1 MKILSLFDGISC
13 ARIALERAGIPVE
26 LYLASEVDEYATRIS
41 KKNWPDIVQ
50 LGDVRNVL
58 DVGFGIH
65 FTEKYGEIDLLIG
78 GSPCQDLSIARRS
91 RSGIHGEKSGLFW
104 EYLRIWNE
112 VQPKYFILENVA
124 SMSDLDRDTISNA
137 LSTEPIM
144 IDAALVSAQNRK
156 RLFWTN
162 IHVSIPEDRGI
173 VLKDIVDELALR
185 RWIEPKNPHKTKNG
199 VRWDTSGK
207 GYFSQNDRAYSI
219 LGKHPT
225 VPTARTITKAKVL
238 FESGAI
244 GVLNWNEIERL
255 QSLPDDYTDLG
266 EDNRLEKRGGC
277 IGNGFNVEV
286 ITHILRAI

>member
-65 FTEKYGEIDLLIG
+65 FIEKYGEIDLLIG
-78 GSPCQDLSIARRS
+78 GSPCQDLSIARRA
-91 RSGIHGEKSGLFW
+91 RSGLHGEKSVLFW

-173 VLKDIVDELALR
+173 VLKDIVDEFALR
-185 RWIEPKNPHKTKNG
+185 RWIEPKNLHKTKNG

-225 VPTARTITKAKVL
+225 VPTARTITKVKVL
-238 FESGAI
+238 FEDGKI
-244 GVLNWNEIERL
+244 GILNWNEIERL
-255 QSLPDDYTDLG
+255 QSLPDGYTDLPG
-266 EDNRLEKRGGC
+266 ENKLEKRGGC